1 MVYVC
6 GLGFYE
12 MFFNG
17 DKIGD
22 HVLAPAVTNYDK
34 RSLKKLLYHYDDQS
48 TQRVLYNVFDVTSHL
63 KKRNN
68 VIGVVLG
75 NGWYN

>member
-1 MVYVC
+1 MTYPAPYFRKEFAVRKAVQKAMVYVC

-34 RSLKKLLYHYDDQS
+34 RSLKKLFVSL
-48 TQRVLYNVFDVTSHL
+48 
-63 KKRNN
+63 
-68 VIGVVLG
+68 
-75 NGWYN
+75 